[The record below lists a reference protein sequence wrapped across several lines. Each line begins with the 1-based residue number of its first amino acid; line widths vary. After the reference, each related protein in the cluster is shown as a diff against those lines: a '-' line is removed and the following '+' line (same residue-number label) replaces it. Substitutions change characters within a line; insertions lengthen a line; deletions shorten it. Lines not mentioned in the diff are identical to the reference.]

1 MLHPKAWNTRR
12 DPFVRRVAAYLG
24 VVFIAYLI
32 WPHSEDVSHKVFG
45 KNMYPPVKEG
55 YKSVDLNKILM
66 TASELKKVLSYLKR
80 DVRTYLEWG
89 SGGSTLNFP
98 QYVSKRVV
106 SIEHDKEWCEKMQ
119 HDVKDTAKVKIEVH
133 CVPVPRG
140 TMGWGRKSPFEEGDY
155 RVFRKYIDEIDNLK
169 QATWDFILID
179 GRARVDAAIKALSY
193 VRNDSIVVLHDS
205 WRMRW
210 KYGEV
215 YDYYDV
221 IDETLGVW
229 NQGVAIMKRKP
240 SFAHLQ
246 GRKDRTQAILSR
258 KYNL

>member
-1 MLHPKAWNTRR
+1 MLQLKAWNSRR
-12 DPFVRRVAAYLG
+12 GRLIRRVVAYLT
-24 VVFIAYLI
+24 VVSVAYLI
-32 WPHSEDVSHKVFG
+32 VPHSEDVSHKVFG
-45 KNMYPPVKEG
+45 KNMYPSVKEEH
-55 YKSVDLNKILM
+55 KSVDLNKILM
-66 TASELKKVLSYLKR
+66 TASELKKVLSYLKQ

-98 QYVSKRVV
+98 QYVSERVV

-119 HDVKDTAKVKIEVH
+119 HDVKGTAKVDIEVH

-140 TMGWGRKSPFEEGDY
+140 TMGWGSKSPFEEGDY

-169 QATWDFILID
+169 PTTWDFILID
-179 GRARVDAAIKALSY
+179 GRARVDAAIKSLSH

-210 KYGEV
+210 KYSEV

-221 IDETLGVW
+221 IDETIGAW

-240 SFAHLQ
+240 SYAYLQ
-246 GRKDRTQAILSR
+246 GRKDLTQAILSR